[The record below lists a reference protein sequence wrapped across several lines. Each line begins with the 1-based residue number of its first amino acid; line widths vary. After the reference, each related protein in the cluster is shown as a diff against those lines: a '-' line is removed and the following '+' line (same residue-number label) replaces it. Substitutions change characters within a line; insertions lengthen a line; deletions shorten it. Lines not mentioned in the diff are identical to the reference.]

1 LNSVVRT
8 SWHLYFSLILA
19 LLLSLVSPGFSSAQ
33 EVQPS
38 GVQEAAVSEHLQRQL
53 AASSGPVSFL
63 VIMSEQVDAANLV
76 EAQGMRG
83 ATRRTKA
90 HAIYQE
96 LTAVAR
102 QTQAPVRAWLDAQGV
117 PYRSFYLV
125 NMLEVYGDAAVVD
138 AMRQL
143 PGVARLVANPPVGQ
157 QLAVA
162 EPHHPWLK
170 PLWQGPLEG
179 SQALP
184 YGIEYTHAPDVWA
197 MGFRGQGIVIA
208 SQDTG
213 VEWDHPALQLKYRG
227 TVSDTVAM
235 TLTVDHVYN
244 WFDAWP
250 QAGRPPRCESDPQ
263 APCDDHG
270 HGTHTVGTLLGD
282 ATAAGD
288 SILGMAPD
296 AQWIGCRNMDH
307 GVGTPASY
315 TACFEFFLAPY
326 PQGGDPLTDGR
337 PELGPHIVNNSW
349 GCPPAEG
356 CDAESLRQVVET
368 VRAAG
373 QMVVASA
380 GNSGSSC
387 SSVRDPIAI
396 YDATFSVGAH
406 NSLGNIALFSSR
418 GPVTIDGSNRRKPDL
433 AAPGVGIR
441 SATVNGGYS
450 TLNGTSMASPHV
462 AGAVALLWSAAPDLI
477 GQIDL
482 TEQVLFKSATPAPA
496 SQCDG
501 GGDPVVPNNAFGFG
515 RLDVLAAVQLAQQPV
530 TLTVRVVDLA
540 AAPVAGMAITVT
552 DQLTGY
558 SYTGVTGEDGAAAL
572 PAFYAGEYQVTTAGG
587 ARYETASIT
596 LAAGEVAQVELQEL
610 SPTSHDETDEPT
622 LQPLY
627 LPLIQR

>member
-76 EAQGMRG
+76 EAQGLGG

-90 HAIYQE
+90 RTIYEE

-102 QTQAPVRAWLDAQGV
+102 NTQAPIRAWLDTQGIE
-117 PYRSFYLV
+117 YRSFYLV

-162 EPHHPWLK
+162 EPHPPWLK

-184 YGIEYTHAPDVWA
+184 YGIEYTNAPDVWA

-250 QAGRPPRCESDPQ
+250 QAGRPPRCEIDPQ

-288 SILGMAPD
+288 SILGMAPE

-462 AGAVALLWSAAPDLI
+462 AGAVALLWSAVPGLI

-482 TEQVLFKSATPAPA
+482 TEQVLFKSAIPAPA

-530 TLTVRVVDLA
+530 TLTVSVVDLA

-572 PAFYAGEYQVTTAGG
+572 PAFYAGEYQVVTAGG
-587 ARYETASIT
+587 ARYETALIT

-610 SPTSHDETDEPT
+610 SPTSHDETNEPT
-622 LQPLY
+622 QQPLY